1 MSRRRKKKDTRKA
14 EKSQRP
20 QMPSRGASKTEEDAA
35 EPPSKGDRLF
45 WYILP
50 VLLLFVASI
59 RFARTAPS
67 PWAEILV
74 VLQFVC
80 PAVVLLL
87 LWRAF
92 PHPLRSMNKKLAAE
106 RAELRRQQK
115 RKKKKTF

>member
-1 MSRRRKKKDTRKA
+1 MSRRRKKKDSRKA
-14 EKSQRP
+14 EKPQRSQKA
-20 QMPSRGASKTEEDAA
+20 SRGTSKAEQAP

-50 VLLLFVASI
+50 ILLLFVASI

-67 PWAEILV
+67 PWQEILV

-80 PAVVLLL
+80 PVAILLV

-92 PHPLRSMNKKLAAE
+92 PHPLKSMNKKLAAE
-106 RAELRRQQK
+106 RDQLRRQQK
-115 RKKKKTF
+115 RKKKKAF